1 MPSERG
7 NEKALWKWAN
17 HLHRAFL
24 LLLHIFCV
32 RRKCSRRR
40 RKASRRAWWLLHCKP
55 SGRTVLCEAGIP
67 MRKSGE
73 KPYLE
78 GIASA
83 PSTGPHG
90 INGGS
95 GNRAVLQTG
104 ERPFLILLKK
114 VRKGPPKQSKA
125 GVLHHA
131 GFCMDSFCFLDGVF
145 PKRRCSCAFAE
156 VASASALAERS
167 TLRGGGVP
175 VCTAAGFSSESGGI
189 RPAPFSAFRFCFG
202 LPALRLLADFGCAA
216 RRIFRRVSGKGV
228 KNRKKGLTT

>member
-24 LLLHIFCV
+24 LFLPNFSASAGRAAAAEDGWLGAWRSSVGSTH
-32 RRKCSRRR
+32 RTSRHKWWKRQPGR
-40 RKASRRAWWLLHCKP
+40 AANRRAAVPHF
-55 SGRTVLCEAGIP
+55 A
-67 MRKSGE
+67 E
-73 KPYLE
+73 K
-78 GIASA
+78 
-83 PSTGPHG
+83 
-90 INGGS
+90 GS
-95 GNRAVLQTG
+95 
-104 ERPFLILLKK
+104 E
-114 VRKGPPKQSKA
+114 GPPKQSKA

-167 TLRGGGVP
+167 TLRGVGVP

-216 RRIFRRVSGKGV
+216 RRIFRRVSGKG
-228 KNRKKGLTT
+228 